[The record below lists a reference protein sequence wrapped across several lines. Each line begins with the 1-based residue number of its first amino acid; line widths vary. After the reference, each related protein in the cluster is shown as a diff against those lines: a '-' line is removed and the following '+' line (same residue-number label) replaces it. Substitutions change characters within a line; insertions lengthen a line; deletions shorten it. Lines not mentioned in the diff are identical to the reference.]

1 VLLLQKFQYMDYQ
14 DQTDLLQEEQNEL
27 GFVDPAPWGL
37 RLVNYIID
45 QLVMGVFV
53 NIVTGALGIARIAG
67 ANPKGNIL
75 VSDQISSLLIQ
86 LPIVYGI
93 LVLYYTISETA
104 MNGRTLGKLAT
115 GTIAITQD
123 GTPFTF
129 KHALVRSLCRI
140 IPFEAFSA
148 LGYMPWHDSL
158 SKTAVVKKN
167 W

>member
-1 VLLLQKFQYMDYQ
+1 MDYQ

-27 GFVDPAPWGL
+27 GYVDPAPRRL

-45 QLVMGVFV
+45 QLVMGLFFNV
-53 NIVTGALGIARIAG
+53 VTGALGIARVAG
-67 ANPKGNIL
+67 VNLKENIL
-75 VSDQISSLLIQ
+75 VSDQISSFLIQ
-86 LPIVYGI
+86 LPIVYGV

-129 KHALVRSLCRI
+129 KNALVRSLCRL
-140 IPFEAFSA
+140 IPFEAFSG

-158 SKTAVVKKN
+158 SKTAVVRKT

>member
-1 VLLLQKFQYMDYQ
+1 MGYQ

-27 GFVDPAPWGL
+27 GFVDPAPRGL

-45 QLVMGVFV
+45 QLVMGVVV
-53 NIVTGALGIARIAG
+53 NVVTGALGFTRVAG
-67 ANPKGNIL
+67 VNLKENIL
-75 VSDQISSLLIQ
+75 VSDQISLFLTQI
-86 LPIVYGI
+86 PIVYGI
-93 LVLYYTISETA
+93 LVLYYTICETA

-129 KHALVRSLCRI
+129 KHAFVRSLCRL

-148 LGYMPWHDSL
+148 LGYMPWHDSI
-158 SKTAVVKKN
+158 SKTAVVRKT

>member
-1 VLLLQKFQYMDYQ
+1 MDYQ
-14 DQTDLLQEEQNEL
+14 DQTDLLQEEQNEM
-27 GFVDPAPWGL
+27 GYVDPAPRGL

-53 NIVTGALGIARIAG
+53 NVVTGALGVAKVAG
-67 ANPKGNIL
+67 GIPKGNIL

-93 LVLYYTISETA
+93 LVLYYTICETA

-158 SKTAVVKKN
+158 SKTAVVRKT